1 MTTVNAVSSPVPSL
15 KPVFKTIAWVGLL
28 VGTLDICS
36 AFLQAYIAKGLMPVV
51 ILRFVASGFFGKEA
65 FAGGPMIP
73 VYGLLFHYF
82 IAYSFTAFF
91 FLIYPKVRIMS
102 KNILATA
109 IVYGIFM
116 QAVTNFIV
124 LPLSKI
130 GKITFHLDKQLIATG
145 ILIVA
150 IGLPL
155 SYVAKRFYYPKDK
168 SGV

>member
-36 AFLQAYIAKGLMPVV
+36 AFLQAYIVKGIMPVV
-51 ILRFVASGFFGKEA
+51 ILQFVASGFFGKEA
-65 FAGGPMIP
+65 FTGGSMMP

-91 FLIYPKVRIMS
+91 FLIYPKVKIMS

-109 IVYGIFM
+109 IGYGIFM
-116 QAVTNFIV
+116 QAVTSFIV

-130 GKITFHLDKQLIATG
+130 PKITFHLDKQLIATG
-145 ILIVA
+145 ILIIA

-155 SYVAKRFYYPKDK
+155 SYFAKRFYYSKEK
-168 SGV
+168 SA

>member
-1 MTTVNAVSSPVPSL
+1 MTTVNAVSSPVPSS
-15 KPVFKTIAWVGLL
+15 KPVLKTIAWVGLL

-36 AFLQAYIAKGLMPVV
+36 ACLQAYIAKGLMPVV

-65 FAGGPMIP
+65 FTGGPMMP

-91 FLIYPKVRIMS
+91 FLIYPKVKIMS

-116 QAVTNFIV
+116 QVVTNFIII
-124 LPLSKI
+124 PLSKI
-130 GKITFHLDKQLIATG
+130 PKITIHLDKQLLATG
-145 ILIVA
+145 ILIIA

-155 SYVAKRFYYPKDK
+155 SFFAKRFYYSKRN
-168 SGV
+168 SA